1 MKGQNV
7 FAYEEAAHNN
17 LNLINSVLLLKA
29 MQVTIRLKE
38 AFKSTGSILVCG
50 LPGIAYVGKLSVDH
64 LIRGLGA
71 QLVGEV
77 YSRFF
82 SPYVLI
88 GRDGVV
94 ELLRN
99 ELYYWTDGAGRGVFF
114 FTGNAQATSPEGQYY
129 IVDEVLETVVGFGV
143 KRVYSLA
150 AFLTRKQFEA
160 PSVYG
165 TATDLSL
172 VEELKKYG
180 VLPMEQGSISGM
192 NGLIFGLTRLKELEG
207 ICLLGETNGYQTST
221 GHYLVDAKAGRAVLQ
236 VLAEMLDITVD
247 MKPLEAQAEQ
257 MDLLTMRV
265 ADFEK
270 QVREE
275 LRKVSDR
282 DPSRY
287 IT

>member
-1 MKGQNV
+1 
-7 FAYEEAAHNN
+7 
-17 LNLINSVLLLKA
+17 
-29 MQVTIRLKE
+29 MQVKISLIK
-38 AFKSTGSILVCG
+38 AFKSRGSILVCG

-64 LIRGLGA
+64 LIRELGA
-71 QLVGEV
+71 KLVGEV

-99 ELYYWTDGAGRGVFF
+99 ELHYWKDEAGQGVFF
-114 FTGNAQATSPEGQYY
+114 FTGNAQAASPEGQYY
-129 IVDEVLETVVGFGV
+129 IVNEVLDTVVKLGV

-150 AFLTRKQFEA
+150 AFLTRNQFEA

-165 TATDLSL
+165 TATNRSL
-172 VEELKKYG
+172 IEEMKTYG
-180 VLPMEQGSISGM
+180 VVPMEQGSISGM
-192 NGLIFGLTRLKELEG
+192 NGLIFGLARMKKLEG

-221 GHYLVDAKAGRAVLQ
+221 GHYLVDAKAGRAVIK
-236 VLAEMLDITVD
+236 VLAEMLDLTVD
-247 MKPLEAQAEQ
+247 MKPLEKQAEQ
-257 MDLLTMRV
+257 MDLLTMRL

-270 QVREE
+270 QVRDE
-275 LRKVSDR
+275 LRKASDR

>member
-1 MKGQNV
+1 
-7 FAYEEAAHNN
+7 
-17 LNLINSVLLLKA
+17 
-29 MQVTIRLKE
+29 MQVKISLIK
-38 AFKSTGSILVCG
+38 AFKSKGSILVCG

-64 LIRGLGA
+64 LIRELGA
-71 QLVGEV
+71 ELVGNV

-99 ELYYWTDGAGRGVFF
+99 ELYYWQDEAGRGVFF
-114 FTGNAQATSPEGQYY
+114 FTGNAQAASPEGQYY
-129 IVDEVLETVVGFGV
+129 IVNEVLDTVVGFGV
-143 KRVYSLA
+143 KRVYSIA

-160 PSVYG
+160 PGVYG

-172 VEELKKYG
+172 VEEMKEYG

-192 NGLIFGLTRLKELEG
+192 NGLIFGLARMKKLEG
-207 ICLLGETNGYQTST
+207 ICLLGETHGYQTST
-221 GHYLVDAKAGRAVLQ
+221 GQYLVDAKAGKAVLK
-236 VLAEMLDITVD
+236 VLAEMLDVTVD
-247 MKPLEAQAEQ
+247 MKPLEEQAEQ
-257 MDLLTMRV
+257 MDLLTMKL

-270 QVREE
+270 QVKEE